1 MPPDPAMTAIPVD
14 DYPARVGACLG
25 GLGISE
31 EAIRRRALPLQVE
44 AVELEVVAVGENGRE
59 HRLVPAAARAWQ
71 EMHRAAA
78 ADDVSLIVVSA
89 FRSLERQAEIVRGK
103 LAAGLPVDTIFCAS
117 APPGYSEHHTGRAL
131 DIATPGVEPLE
142 EAFDATEAFA
152 WLAAN
157 AVPFGFTLS
166 YPRGNRHGFM
176 YEPWH
181 WFYGPGLALPGKIP

>member
-1 MPPDPAMTAIPVD
+1 MSPDYA
-14 DYPARVGACLG
+14 ARVGACLG
-25 GLGISE
+25 SLGISG
-31 EAIRRRALPLQVE
+31 EAIRNRSLPLQVE
-44 AVELEVVAVGENGRE
+44 AVELEIIAVGENGRE
-59 HRLVPAAARAWQ
+59 HRLVPVAARAWQ
-71 EMHRAAA
+71 EMQRAAA
-78 ADDVSLIVVSA
+78 VDDVSLIVVSA

-103 LAAGLPVDTIFCAS
+103 IAAGLPLDVIFCAS

-157 AVPFGFTLS
+157 AAPFGFTLS

-181 WFYGPGLALPGKIP
+181 WFFLEKFPPAPAALTLEK